1 MFDTKQIDLSMR
13 NPDTGRFL
21 QANVYFVEGVTNADG
36 SYREL
41 SIGQL
46 VMAIC
51 LARATEVEQT
61 LVLKMDAMNQAS
73 LRLDSLT
80 EIEAKIAETAAE
92 KTYGDYIGTKWSDI
106 GFAEKEA
113 ARLMKL
119 YKTDNWPDFVIEY
132 AKVPSLPTPEGDK
145 GYSLEAIDTVLTN
158 IESRMDDLN
167 TQNQSD
173 MIEMQ
178 ALTNKRDQ
186 AYDLNAALIKSFQT
200 VIIGTIANM
209 R

>member
-1 MFDTKQIDLSMR
+1 MFDTRQIDLSMR

-51 LARATEVEQT
+51 LARATEVERA
-61 LVLKMDAMNQAS
+61 LVLKMDAMNQAA
-73 LRLDSLT
+73 LMLDSLT
-80 EIEAKIAETAAE
+80 AIETKIAETAA
-92 KTYGDYIGTKWSDI
+92 KKAYGDRIGTKWTDI
-106 GFAEKEA
+106 GFSEKEA
-113 ARLMKL
+113 AEFRKL
-119 YKTDNWPDFVIEY
+119 HQTDSWVEFVRVY
-132 AKVPSLPTPEGDK
+132 GQVALTMPGAD
-145 GYSLEAIDTVLTN
+145 GYSLDGIDTVMTEM
-158 IESRMDDLN
+158 ESRMDDLN

-178 ALTNKRDQ
+178 SLTNKRDQ

>member
-21 QANVYFVEGVTNADG
+21 QANVYFVEGVQNADG

-51 LARATEVEQT
+51 LARATEVERS
-61 LVLKMDAMNQAS
+61 LILKMDALNQSSA
-73 LRLDSLT
+73 RLDALT
-80 EIEAKIAETAAE
+80 SIETKITETAAK
-92 KTYGDYIGTKWSDI
+92 KTYGDSIGTTWSDI
-106 GFAEKEA
+106 GCTKEEEA
-113 ARLMKL
+113 AFRKL
-119 YKTDNWPDFVIEY
+119 HNTDSWVKFVTEY
-132 AKVPSLPTPEGDK
+132 CEVPPLPNLDMSG
-145 GYSLEAIDTVLTN
+145 GYSLNAIDTVLTT

-178 ALTNKRDQ
+178 SLTNKRDQ

>member
-21 QANVYFVEGVTNADG
+21 QANVYFVEGVRNADG

-51 LARATEVEQT
+51 LARATEVEQA
-61 LVLKMDAMNQAS
+61 LVLKMDALNQS
-73 LRLDSLT
+73 STLLDSLT
-80 EIEAKIAETAAE
+80 SIETKITETAAK
-92 KTYGDYIGTKWSDI
+92 KTYGDSIGAKWSDI
-106 GFAEKEA
+106 GCTKAEEA
-113 ARLMKL
+113 AFRKL
-119 YKTDNWPDFVIEY
+119 YDTDSWVKFVTDY
-132 AKVPSLPTPEGDK
+132 CGVPPLPNFDADN
-145 GYSLEAIDTVLTN
+145 GYSLNTIDTVLTSV
-158 IESRMDDLN
+158 ESRMDDLN

-178 ALTNKRDQ
+178 SLTNKRDQ

>member
-1 MFDTKQIDLSMR
+1 MFDTRQIDLSMR

-21 QANVYFVEGVTNADG
+21 QANVYFVEGVQNADG

-51 LARATEVEQT
+51 LARATEVERE
-61 LVLKMDAMNQAS
+61 LVYKMDEMNQSS
-73 LRLDSLT
+73 LMLDALT
-80 EIEAKIAETAAE
+80 SVETKIADTAS
-92 KTYGDYIGTKWSDI
+92 KTSYGGVIGPKWSDI
-106 GFAEKEA
+106 GCTKEEEDA
-113 ARLMKL
+113 FRKL
-119 YKTDNWPDFVIEY
+119 YNVDLWVDFVRGY
-132 AKVPSLPTPEGDK
+132 CKVLDMPNFDAGN
-145 GYSLEAIDTVLTN
+145 GYSLNAIDEVMTN
-158 IESRMDDLN
+158 MESRMDDLN
-167 TQNQSD
+167 TQNQSSL
-173 MIEMQ
+173 IEMQ
-178 ALTNKRDQ
+178 SLTNKRDQ

>member
-21 QANVYFVEGVTNADG
+21 QANVYFVEGVQNADG

-51 LARATEVEQT
+51 LARATEVEQA
-61 LVLKMDAMNQAS
+61 LILKMDALNQS
-73 LRLDSLT
+73 SRMLDSLT
-80 EIEAKIAETAAE
+80 SVETKITETAE
-92 KTYGDYIGTKWSDI
+92 KKTYGDSIGAKWSDI
-106 GFAEKEA
+106 GCTKAEEEA
-113 ARLMKL
+113 FRKL
-119 YKTDNWPDFVIEY
+119 YDTDSWVRFATDYCGAP
-132 AKVPSLPTPEGDK
+132 PLPNFDMDN
-145 GYSLEAIDTVLTN
+145 GYSLNAIDTVLTSF
-158 IESRMDDLN
+158 ESRMDDLN

-178 ALTNKRDQ
+178 SLTNKRDQ

>member
-1 MFDTKQIDLSMR
+1 MFETKQIDLSMR

-51 LARATEVEQT
+51 LARATAVERD
-61 LVLKMDAMNQAS
+61 LVYKMDEMNQAS

-80 EIEAKIAETAAE
+80 SIETRIADTMSS
-92 KTYGDYIGTKWSDI
+92 KTYGDTIGSTWKDI
-106 GFAEKEA
+106 GCSDAEIAKF
-113 ARLMKL
+113 RKL
-119 YKTDNWPDFVIEY
+119 HDTDSWVAFVRDYCQVTGLPNPDSGS
-132 AKVPSLPTPEGDK
+132 A
-145 GYSLEAIDTVLTN
+145 YSLNAIDMVLTSM
-158 IESRMDDLN
+158 ESRMDDLN
-167 TQNQSD
+167 TMNQSSL
-173 MIEMQ
+173 IEMQ
-178 ALTNKRDQ
+178 SLTNKRDQ

>member
-51 LARATEVEQT
+51 LARATEVEQA

-73 LRLDSLT
+73 LMLDSLT
-80 EIEAKIAETAAE
+80 AIETKITETAAK
-92 KTYGDYIGTKWSDI
+92 KTYGDYIGTKWADI
-106 GFAEKEA
+106 GFSEKEA
-113 ARLMKL
+113 AQLRKL
-119 YKTDNWPDFVIEY
+119 YETDNWPTFVIEY
-132 AKVPSLPTPEGDK
+132 AKVPSLPTPESG

-158 IESRMDDLN
+158 MESRMDDLN

-178 ALTNKRDQ
+178 SLTNKRDQ

>member
-1 MFDTKQIDLSMR
+1 MFDTRQIDLSMR

-21 QANVYFVEGVTNADG
+21 QANVYLVEGVRNADG

-51 LARATEVEQT
+51 LARATEVERA

-73 LRLDSLT
+73 LMLDSLT
-80 EIEAKIAETAAE
+80 AIEKKIADTAAK
-92 KTYGDYIGTKWSDI
+92 KTYGDTIGTKWSDI
-106 GFAEKEA
+106 GCTKEEEEA
-113 ARLMKL
+113 FRKL
-119 YKTDNWPDFVIEY
+119 WDSDTWDRFVIDY
-132 AKVPSLPTPEGDK
+132 CHVPSLPNYDK
-145 GYSLEAIDTVLTN
+145 DNGYSLEAIDTVLTN

-178 ALTNKRDQ
+178 SLTNKRDQ

>member
-1 MFDTKQIDLSMR
+1 MFDTRQIDLSMR

-21 QANVYFVEGVTNADG
+21 QANVYFVEGVKNADG

-51 LARATEVEQT
+51 LARATEVERA

-73 LRLDSLT
+73 LMLDSLT
-80 EIEAKIAETAAE
+80 AIETKIAETAAK
-92 KTYGDYIGTKWSDI
+92 KTYGDYIGTTWADI
-106 GFAEKEA
+106 GFTEKES
-113 ARLMKL
+113 ARLRKL
-119 YKTDNWPDFVIEY
+119 HETDNWPDFVINY
-132 AKVPSLPTPEGDK
+132 AKVPSLPTPEGSR
-145 GYSLEAIDTVLTN
+145 GYGLEAIDTVLTN

-178 ALTNKRDQ
+178 SLTNKRDQ

-200 VIIGTIANM
+200 VIIGTVANM

>member
-1 MFDTKQIDLSMR
+1 MFETRQIDLSMR

-21 QANVYFVEGVTNADG
+21 QANVYLVEGVTNADG

-51 LARATEVEQT
+51 LARATAVERD
-61 LVLKMDAMNQAS
+61 LVYKMDEMNLSS
-73 LRLDSLT
+73 LMLDSLT
-80 EIEAKIAETAAE
+80 TVETKLADTMSK
-92 KTYGDYIGTKWSDI
+92 KTYGDTIGPGWKDI
-106 GFAEKEA
+106 GCTDAEIAKF
-113 ARLMKL
+113 RKL
-119 YKTDNWPDFVIEY
+119 RDTDSWVAFVRDYCLVTGLPNPDSGS
-132 AKVPSLPTPEGDK
+132 A
-145 GYSLEAIDTVLTN
+145 YSLNAIDAAFTS

-167 TQNQSD
+167 TQNQSSL
-173 MIEMQ
+173 IEMQ
-178 ALTNKRDQ
+178 SLTNKRDQ

>member
-21 QANVYFVEGVTNADG
+21 QANVYFVEGVQNADG

-51 LARATEVEQT
+51 LARATEVEQA
-61 LVLKMDAMNQAS
+61 LVLKMDALNQS
-73 LRLDSLT
+73 SSMLDALT
-80 EIEAKIAETAAE
+80 AIETKITEKAATT
-92 KTYGDYIGTKWSDI
+92 TYGDTIGTTWSAI
-106 GFAEKEA
+106 GFTDEEVAQFK
-113 ARLMKL
+113 KL
-119 YKTDNWPDFVIEY
+119 YPTDEWTVFVIRY
-132 AKVPSLPTPEGDK
+132 AQVPSLPTPEGN
-145 GYSLEAIDTVLTN
+145 GYSRAAIDTVLTN

-178 ALTNKRDQ
+178 SLTNKRDQ

>member
-92 KTYGDYIGTKWSDI
+92 NNVH
-106 GFAEKEA
+106 A
-113 ARLMKL
+113 
-119 YKTDNWPDFVIEY
+119 PH
-132 AKVPSLPTPEGDK
+132 SLFDETVVEVHIAFLFGCLCH
-145 GYSLEAIDTVLTN
+145 LE
-158 IESRMDDLN
+158 E
-167 TQNQSD
+167 
-173 MIEMQ
+173 
-178 ALTNKRDQ
+178 
-186 AYDLNAALIKSFQT
+186 
-200 VIIGTIANM
+200 
-209 R
+209 

>member
-21 QANVYFVEGVTNADG
+21 QANVYFVEGVKNADG

-51 LARATEVEQT
+51 LARATEVEQA
-61 LVLKMDAMNQAS
+61 LVLKMDAMNQSS
-73 LRLDSLT
+73 LMLDSLT
-80 EIEAKIAETAAE
+80 AIETKIADTAAG
-92 KTYGDYIGTKWSDI
+92 KAYGDYIGTTWADI
-106 GFAEKEA
+106 GFTEKEA
-113 ARLMKL
+113 ARFKKL
-119 YKTDNWPDFVIEY
+119 HETDEWTAFVINY
-132 AKVPSLPTPEGDK
+132 AKVPSLPTPESQ
-145 GYSLEAIDTVLTN
+145 GYDLNAIDEVMTN

-178 ALTNKRDQ
+178 SLTNKRDQ

>member
-21 QANVYFVEGVTNADG
+21 QANVYFVEGVKNADG

-51 LARATEVEQT
+51 LARATEVEQA
-61 LVLKMDAMNQAS
+61 LVLKMDAMNQSS
-73 LRLDSLT
+73 LMLDSLT
-80 EIEAKIAETAAE
+80 AIETRIADTAAG
-92 KTYGDYIGTKWSDI
+92 KAYGDYIGTTWADI
-106 GFAEKEA
+106 GFTEKEA
-113 ARLMKL
+113 ARFKKL
-119 YKTDNWPDFVIEY
+119 HETDEWTAFVINY
-132 AKVPSLPTPEGDK
+132 AKVPSLPTPESQ
-145 GYSLEAIDTVLTN
+145 GYDLNAIDEVMTN

-178 ALTNKRDQ
+178 SLTNKRDQ